1 MSTRRCDC
9 GCPQTA
15 GAISCR
21 RCAWL
26 DGGHPAGAEI
36 ISALRALGGVATYEC
51 LFHEIATPEDRG
63 ARSRVHH
70 AVRRLRLAGRLV
82 VRIEDGSELRLLA
95 LRG

>member
-1 MSTRRCDC
+1 MSRRCDC
-9 GCPQTA
+9 GRQQTA
-15 GAISCR
+15 GANACR

-26 DGGHPAGAEI
+26 DGRHPAGAEI

-51 LFHEIATPEDRG
+51 LFGEIATREDRG
-63 ARSRVHH
+63 ARSRVQH

-82 VRIEDGSELRLLA
+82 VREEDGSQVRLLA